1 MINFGI
7 PFNCSSEG
15 INFMCCPIEYVADK
29 VSMRIQQLEIKCET
43 KTLDNVFV
51 NGMIPRTDSIYEI

>member
-1 MINFGI
+1 
-7 PFNCSSEG
+7 
-15 INFMCCPIEYVADK
+15 MCCPIEYVADK

-51 NGMIPRTDSIYEI
+51 NGMFRTGGRHDMLLADGDFRELICCWL